1 MSRVSLVVSDVD
13 GTLVT
18 TDKIL
23 TDSSRAA
30 VARLDAHG
38 IAFTIVSSRPSFG
51 LRTLSKQLGLLHPM
65 GAYNGGA
72 LVAPDF
78 TIIDQKLIAPEM
90 AQKVLQVLYSFGV
103 DVWIFTVDSW
113 FVRNPRGAHV
123 DHETRTIDT
132 QPTIADHLEDHLDG
146 VAKIVGVSTEP
157 ERLVACESAMRQA
170 IADAAFITRSQSYYL
185 DVTPA
190 GVNKGTFVDDLIGRL
205 GISTTEV
212 VTIGDM
218 ENDVAMFRKSGF
230 SIAMGN
236 AEREVQKFADA
247 VTRSNDDD
255 GFADAVEHLILPRAA
270 GTSV

>member
-23 TDSSRAA
+23 TESSRAA
-30 VARLDAHG
+30 VGRLDAQG

-51 LRTLSKQLGLLHPM
+51 LRALSKQLGLRHPM

-72 LVAPDF
+72 IVAPDL
-78 TIIDQKLIAPEM
+78 TVIEQKLIAPETV
-90 AQKVLQVLYSFGV
+90 QKTLEVFYSFGV
-103 DVWIFTVDSW
+103 DAWIFTVDSW
-113 FVRNPRGAHV
+113 FVKNPHGAYV
-123 DHETRTIDT
+123 DHETRTIET
-132 QPTIADHLEDHLDG
+132 KPTIADRLEDHLDG
-146 VAKIVGVSTEP
+146 VTKIVGVSTEP
-157 ERLVACESAMRQA
+157 ERLIACETALRQV
-170 IADAAFITRSQSYYL
+170 IADAAFIARSQPYYL

-205 GISTTEV
+205 GVPTAEV

-218 ENDVAMFRKSGF
+218 ENDVAMFLRSGF

-236 AEREVQKFADA
+236 AVSDVRKFADA
-247 VTRSNDDD
+247 VTRSNDDG

-270 GTSV
+270 GTSA